1 MPGRRPPRPGKA
13 SLYAKISVHKNKA
26 LKPEKKMKKFYIL
39 DTNVLI
45 HDPLSFTKF
54 EDNTVVIPI
63 SVIEELDTFKN
74 AGDER
79 GRSARIVSR
88 KLDGYR
94 VKGKLS
100 TGVKTEHGGTLIV
113 ELDRPQVLPKEF
125 KLVEMDN
132 RILNNAFW
140 HAQKKHTIILVTKDI
155 NLRLKAEAVGL
166 VAQDYEAGKV
176 NVDELYSGIV
186 AEDVTSDTVDKF
198 YKDHVIASPSPDL
211 SPNEFVVLHSKE
223 DAKKSAIGRV
233 DPADITKLRALNPE
247 PSPWG
252 IRPLN
257 KEQRCAMELLMDD
270 SVKLVTLLG
279 AAGTGKTL
287 ITLVCGLQKSVE
299 ENIYR
304 KLIICRPIVP
314 VGKDI
319 GFIPGTKE
327 EKLSTWMGA
336 IYDNLEFI
344 MDKRHQ
350 ESAMEK
356 FEYLL
361 QNEKIE
367 IASVTHIRGRS
378 LPKQYMIVDDAQNL
392 TPHEIKTILS
402 RAGEGT
408 KVVVTGDPYQIDN
421 PYLDIASNGLTYI
434 VDRMRGQKLYGH
446 VTFTKTERSPLAA
459 LVAELL

>member
-1 MPGRRPPRPGKA
+1 
-13 SLYAKISVHKNKA
+13 
-26 LKPEKKMKKFYIL
+26 MKKVYIL

-54 EDNTVVIPI
+54 EDNAVAIPI
-63 SVIEELDTFKN
+63 SVIEELDNFKHT
-74 AGDER
+74 ADER
-79 GRSARIVSR
+79 GKAARIVSR
-88 KLDGYR
+88 KLDEFR
-94 VKGKLS
+94 AKGKLNA
-100 TGVKTEHGGTLIV
+100 GVKTEAGGTLIV
-113 ELDRPQVLPKEF
+113 DLDHAQVLPKEF
-125 KLVEMDN
+125 KLQEMDN
-132 RILNNAFW
+132 RILNTAYW
-140 HAQKKHTIILVTKDI
+140 YEQKKHNAILVTKDI

-166 VAQDYEAGKV
+166 VAEDYEAGKV
-176 NVDELYSGIV
+176 NVDELYPGLV
-186 AEDVTSDTVDKF
+186 TLEVPGADVDRF
-198 YKDHVIASPSPDL
+198 YKDHAIVSPDKNL
-211 SPNEFVVLHSKE
+211 SPNEFVVIHSKE
-223 DAKKSAIGRV
+223 DAKKSALGRV
-233 DPADITKLRALNPE
+233 DPADPTKLRALGPE

-257 KEQRCAMELLMDD
+257 KEQRCAMELLLDD

-287 ITLVCGLQKSVE
+287 MTLVCGLQKAVE
-299 ENIYR
+299 ENVYR

-336 IYDNLEFI
+336 IYDNLEFV
-344 MDKRHQ
+344 MDKRHP
-350 ESAMEK
+350 EGAIEK

-446 VTFTKTERSPLAA
+446 LTFTKTERSSLAA

>member
-1 MPGRRPPRPGKA
+1 M
-13 SLYAKISVHKNKA
+13 
-26 LKPEKKMKKFYIL
+26 
-39 DTNVLI
+39 
-45 HDPLSFTKF
+45 
-54 EDNTVVIPI
+54 
-63 SVIEELDTFKN
+63 
-74 AGDER
+74 
-79 GRSARIVSR
+79 
-88 KLDGYR
+88 
-94 VKGKLS
+94 
-100 TGVKTEHGGTLIV
+100 
-113 ELDRPQVLPKEF
+113 ELDREQVLPREF

-140 HAQKKHTIILVTKDI
+140 HVQKKHNTVLITKDI
-155 NLRLKAEAVGL
+155 NLRIKAEAVGL

-186 AEDVTSDTVDKF
+186 SETVSSETVDKF
-198 YKDHVIASPSPDL
+198 YKDHVITSPAKDL
-211 SPNEFVVLHSKE
+211 SPNEFVVLRAA
-223 DAKKSAIGRV
+223 DDLKKSAIGRV
-233 DPADITKLRALNPE
+233 DPSDATKIRALNPE
-247 PSPWG
+247 PAPWG

-257 KEQRCAMELLMDD
+257 KEQRCAMDLLMDD

-299 ENIYR
+299 ENVYR

-402 RAGEGT
+402 RAGDGT

-434 VDRMRGQKLYGH
+434 VDRMRGEKLYGH
-446 VTFTKTERSPLAA
+446 VSFTKTERSELAA
-459 LVAELL
+459 LVAEKM

>member
-1 MPGRRPPRPGKA
+1 
-13 SLYAKISVHKNKA
+13 
-26 LKPEKKMKKFYIL
+26 MKKIYIL

-45 HDPLSFTKF
+45 HDPVSFTKF

-63 SVIEELDTFKN
+63 SVIEELDTFKS

-79 GRSARIVSR
+79 GKSARIVSR
-88 KLDGYR
+88 KLDDLR
-94 VKGKLS
+94 KNGKLNV
-100 TGVKTEHGGTLIV
+100 GVKMENGGTLIV
-113 ELDRPQVLPKEF
+113 DLDHEQVLPKEF
-125 KLVEMDN
+125 LLLEMDN
-132 RILNNAFW
+132 RILNSALWYNL
-140 HAQKKHTIILVTKDI
+140 KKHNASLVTKDI
-155 NLRLKAEAVGL
+155 NLRLKAEAVGIT
-166 VAQDYEAGKV
+166 AEDYEAGKV
-176 NVDELYSGIV
+176 KVDEIYPGLV
-186 AEDVTSDTVDKF
+186 MVEKTSEFIDKF
-198 YKDHVIASPSPDL
+198 YKEKTAKNTDELVA
-211 SPNEFVVLHSKE
+211 NEFVIYKSK
-223 DAKKSAIGRV
+223 DDQKKSAMGRV
-233 DPADITKLRALNPE
+233 DFNDTSAVKMLSPE
-247 PSPWG
+247 SSPWG

-257 KEQRCAMELLMDD
+257 KEQRCAMELLLDEN
-270 SVKLVTLLG
+270 VKLVTMIG

-287 ITLVCGLQKSVE
+287 MSLACGLQKAVE
-299 ENIYR
+299 ENVYR
-304 KLIICRPIVP
+304 RLIICRPIVP

-350 ESAMEK
+350 DDALQK

-361 QNEKIE
+361 QNGKIE
-367 IASVTHIRGRS
+367 IASVTHIRGRT

-421 PYLDIASNGLTYI
+421 PYLDIASNGLMYI
-434 VDRMRGQKLYGH
+434 VDRMKGQKLYGH
-446 VTFTKTERSPLAA
+446 LTFTKTERSQLAG
-459 LVAELL
+459 LVAELM

>member
-1 MPGRRPPRPGKA
+1 
-13 SLYAKISVHKNKA
+13 
-26 LKPEKKMKKFYIL
+26 MKKFYIL

-186 AEDVTSDTVDKF
+186 AEDVSSDTVDKF

-211 SPNEFVVLHSKE
+211 SPNEFVVLHSRE

>member
-1 MPGRRPPRPGKA
+1 
-13 SLYAKISVHKNKA
+13 
-26 LKPEKKMKKFYIL
+26 MKKVYIL

-54 EDNTVVIPI
+54 EDNIVVIPI
-63 SVIEELDTFKN
+63 SVIEELDTFKH

-79 GRSARIVSR
+79 GKSARIVSR
-88 KLDGYR
+88 KLDEFR
-94 VKGKLS
+94 QKGKLNK
-100 TGVKTEHGGTLIV
+100 GVPTEAGGTLIV
-113 ELDRPQVLPKEF
+113 DLDHEQVLPKEF
-125 KLVEMDN
+125 KLTEMDN
-132 RILNNAFW
+132 RILNTAYW
-140 HAQKKHTIILVTKDI
+140 YETKKHNSILVTKDI

-176 NVDELYSGIV
+176 KVDELYPGLTTLEVPGAS
-186 AEDVTSDTVDKF
+186 VDKL
-198 YKDHVIASPSPDL
+198 YKDHVIASPEEEL
-211 SPNEFVVLHSKE
+211 SPNEFVVLHAKE
-223 DAKKSAIGRV
+223 DPKKSAMGRV
-233 DPADITKLRALNPE
+233 DPADPSKIRALNPE

-257 KEQRCAMELLMDD
+257 KEQRCAMELLLDD

-287 ITLVCGLQKSVE
+287 MTLVCGLQKSVE
-299 ENIYR
+299 ENVYR

-319 GFIPGTKE
+319 GYIPGTKE

-336 IYDNLEFI
+336 IYDNLEYV

-350 ESAMEK
+350 ENALEK

-434 VDRMRGQKLYGH
+434 VDRMKGQKIYGH
-446 VTFTKTERSPLAA
+446 LTFTKTERSSLAA

>member
-1 MPGRRPPRPGKA
+1 
-13 SLYAKISVHKNKA
+13 
-26 LKPEKKMKKFYIL
+26 MKKVYIL

-54 EDNTVVIPI
+54 EDNTVVVPI
-63 SVIEELDTFKN
+63 SVIEELDNFKHT
-74 AGDER
+74 ADER
-79 GRSARIVSR
+79 GKSARIVSR
-88 KLDGYR
+88 KLDEFR
-94 VKGKLS
+94 MKGKLNA
-100 TGVKTEHGGTLIV
+100 GVKTEAGGTLIV
-113 ELDRPQVLPKEF
+113 DLDHVQVLPKEF
-125 KLVEMDN
+125 KLLEMDN
-132 RILNNAFW
+132 RILNTAYW
-140 HAQKKHTIILVTKDI
+140 YEQKKHSAILVTKDI

-166 VAQDYEAGKV
+166 TTEDYEAGKV
-176 NVDELYSGIV
+176 NVDELYPGLV
-186 AEDVTSDTVDKF
+186 ALDVPSAAVDKF
-198 YKDHVIASPSPDL
+198 YKDHEIKSPEEL
-211 SPNEFVVLHSKE
+211 SPNEFVVIHSKE
-223 DAKKSAIGRV
+223 DPKKSALGRV
-233 DPADITKLRALNPE
+233 DPNDVSKIRALNPE

-257 KEQRCAMELLMDD
+257 KEQRCAMELLLDD

-287 ITLVCGLQKSVE
+287 MTLVCGLQKAVE
-299 ENIYR
+299 ESVYR

-336 IYDNLEFI
+336 IYDNLEYV

-350 ESAMEK
+350 ESAIEK

-434 VDRMRGQKLYGH
+434 VDRMRGQKIYGH
-446 VTFTKTERSPLAA
+446 LTFTKTERSPLAA

>member
-1 MPGRRPPRPGKA
+1 
-13 SLYAKISVHKNKA
+13 
-26 LKPEKKMKKFYIL
+26 MKKVYIL

-63 SVIEELDTFKN
+63 SVIEELDTFKH

-79 GRSARIVSR
+79 GKSARIVSR
-88 KLDGYR
+88 KLDEYR
-94 VKGKLS
+94 LKGKLNV
-100 TGVKTEHGGTLIV
+100 GVKMENGGTLIV
-113 ELDRPQVLPKEF
+113 DLDHVQVLPKEF
-125 KLVEMDN
+125 KLTEMDN
-132 RILNNAFW
+132 RILNTAFW
-140 HAQKKHTIILVTKDI
+140 YEEKKHAAILVTKDI

-166 VAQDYEAGKV
+166 KAEDYESGKV
-176 NVDELYSGIV
+176 KVDELYPGLVSLEVPGP
-186 AEDVTSDTVDKF
+186 AVDKF
-198 YKDHVIASPSPDL
+198 YKEHVIDSPEKDL
-211 SPNEFVVLHSKE
+211 SPNEFVVIHSKD
-223 DAKKSAIGRV
+223 DAKKSALGRV
-233 DPADITKLRALNPE
+233 DPADTSKIRALGPE

-257 KEQRCAMELLMDD
+257 KEQRCAMELLLDD

-287 ITLVCGLQKSVE
+287 CTLVCGLQKAVE
-299 ENIYR
+299 ESVYR

-336 IYDNLEFI
+336 IYDNLEFV
-344 MDKRHQ
+344 MDKKHP
-350 ESAMEK
+350 EGAIEK

-446 VTFTKTERSPLAA
+446 LTFTKTERSSLAA

>member
-1 MPGRRPPRPGKA
+1 
-13 SLYAKISVHKNKA
+13 
-26 LKPEKKMKKFYIL
+26 MKKIYIL

-54 EDNTVVIPI
+54 DDNTVIIPI
-63 SVIEELDTFKN
+63 SVIEELDTFKS

-79 GRSARIVSR
+79 GKSARIVSR
-88 KLDGYR
+88 KLDALRAY
-94 VKGKLS
+94 GKLNE
-100 TGVKTEHGGTLIV
+100 GVKMENGGILKV
-113 ELDRPQVLPKEF
+113 ELDHPQVLPAEF
-125 KLVEMDN
+125 VLQQMDN
-132 RILNNAFW
+132 RILNTAFSFVNKKNNA
-140 HAQKKHTIILVTKDI
+140 ILVTKDT

-166 VAQDYEAGKV
+166 IAQDYESGKV
-176 NVDELYSGIV
+176 KIDELYPGLV
-186 AEDVTSDTVDKF
+186 AIEKDAAFIDKF
-198 YKDHVIASPSPDL
+198 YKDKAVKSGEEGLVA
-211 SPNEFVVLHSKE
+211 NEFVVFRAKE
-223 DAKKSAIGRV
+223 DPKKSALGRV
-233 DPADITKLRALNPE
+233 DPADTSVVKALSPE
-247 PSPWG
+247 SAPWG
-252 IRPLN
+252 VKPLN
-257 KEQRCAMELLMDD
+257 KEQRCAMELLLDEK
-270 SVKLVTLLG
+270 VALVTMIG
-279 AAGTGKTL
+279 TAGTGKTL
-287 ITLVCGLQKSVE
+287 MSLACGLQKAVE
-299 ENIYR
+299 ENVYR

-344 MDKRHQ
+344 MDRRHQ
-350 ESAMEK
+350 DDALQK

-434 VDRMRGQKLYGH
+434 VDRLKGQKVYGH
-446 VTFTKTERSPLAA
+446 LTFTKTERSQLAA

>member
-1 MPGRRPPRPGKA
+1 
-13 SLYAKISVHKNKA
+13 
-26 LKPEKKMKKFYIL
+26 MKKIYIL

-54 EDNTVVIPI
+54 EDNTVIIPI

-88 KLDGYR
+88 KLDSYR
-94 VKGKLS
+94 TNGKLN
-100 TGVKTEHGGTLIV
+100 TGVKTDKGGTLIV
-113 ELDRPQVLPKEF
+113 ELDREQVLPKEF

-140 HAQKKHTIILVTKDI
+140 HVQKKQNTVLVTKDI
-155 NLRLKAEAVGL
+155 NLRIKAEAVGL
-166 VAQDYEAGKV
+166 VAEDYEAGKV
-176 NVDELYSGIV
+176 NVDELYSGM
-186 AEDVTSDTVDKF
+186 VTETVSSETIDKF
-198 YKDHVIASPSPDL
+198 YKDHVITSPAKDL
-211 SPNEFVVLHSKE
+211 SPNEFVVLRSE
-223 DAKKSAIGRV
+223 DDPKKSAIGRV
-233 DPADITKLRALNPE
+233 DPSDATKIRVLNPE
-247 PSPWG
+247 PAPWG

-257 KEQRCAMELLMDD
+257 KEQRCAMDLLMDD
-270 SVKLVTLLG
+270 NVKLVTLLG

-299 ENIYR
+299 ENTYR

-434 VDRMRGQKLYGH
+434 VDRMRGEKIYGH
-446 VTFTKTERSPLAA
+446 ISLTKTERSQLAA
-459 LVAELL
+459 LVAEKM

>member
-1 MPGRRPPRPGKA
+1 
-13 SLYAKISVHKNKA
+13 
-26 LKPEKKMKKFYIL
+26 MKKIYIL

-54 EDNTVVIPI
+54 EDNTVIIPI

-88 KLDGYR
+88 KLDSYR
-94 VKGKLS
+94 TNGKLN
-100 TGVKTEHGGTLIV
+100 TGVKTDKGGTLIV
-113 ELDRPQVLPKEF
+113 ELDREQVLPKEF

-140 HAQKKHTIILVTKDI
+140 HVQKKQNTVLVTKDI
-155 NLRLKAEAVGL
+155 NLRIKAEAVGL
-166 VAQDYEAGKV
+166 VAEDYEAGKV
-176 NVDELYSGIV
+176 NVDELYSGM
-186 AEDVTSDTVDKF
+186 VTETVSSETIDKF
-198 YKDHVIASPSPDL
+198 YKDHVITSPAKDL
-211 SPNEFVVLHSKE
+211 SPNEFVVLRSE
-223 DAKKSAIGRV
+223 DDPKKSAIGRV
-233 DPADITKLRALNPE
+233 DPSDATKIRALNPE
-247 PSPWG
+247 PAPWG

-257 KEQRCAMELLMDD
+257 KEQRCAMDLLMDD
-270 SVKLVTLLG
+270 NVKLVTLLG

-299 ENIYR
+299 ENTYR

-434 VDRMRGQKLYGH
+434 VDRMRGEKIYGH
-446 VTFTKTERSPLAA
+446 ISFTKTERSQLAA
-459 LVAELL
+459 LVAEKM

>member
-1 MPGRRPPRPGKA
+1 
-13 SLYAKISVHKNKA
+13 
-26 LKPEKKMKKFYIL
+26 MKKVYIL

-63 SVIEELDTFKN
+63 SVIEELDTFKH

-79 GRSARIVSR
+79 GKSARIVSR
-88 KLDGYR
+88 KLDEHR
-94 VKGKLS
+94 VKGKLNA
-100 TGVKTEHGGTLIV
+100 GVKMENGGTLIV
-113 ELDRPQVLPKEF
+113 DLDHEQVLPKEF
-125 KLVEMDN
+125 KLTEMDN
-132 RILNNAFW
+132 RILNTAYW
-140 HAQKKHTIILVTKDI
+140 YEQKKHNSILVTKDI

-166 VAQDYEAGKV
+166 KAEDYEAGKV
-176 NVDELYSGIV
+176 KVDELYPGLVSIPVPG
-186 AEDVTSDTVDKF
+186 AEVDKF
-198 YKDHVIASPSPDL
+198 YRDHEIKSPDKDL
-211 SPNEFVVLHSKE
+211 TPNEFVVLHSKE
-223 DAKKSAIGRV
+223 DAKKSALGRV
-233 DPADITKLRALNPE
+233 DPADPSKIKALGPE

-257 KEQRCAMELLMDD
+257 KEQRCAMELLLDD

-287 ITLVCGLQKSVE
+287 CTLVCGLQKAVE
-299 ENIYR
+299 ESVYR

-336 IYDNLEFI
+336 IYDNLEYV
-344 MDKRHQ
+344 MDKKHP
-350 ESAMEK
+350 EGAIEK

-434 VDRMRGQKLYGH
+434 VDRMKGQKLYGH
-446 VTFTKTERSPLAA
+446 LTFTKTERSQLAA

>member
-1 MPGRRPPRPGKA
+1 
-13 SLYAKISVHKNKA
+13 
-26 LKPEKKMKKFYIL
+26 MKKFYIL

-63 SVIEELDTFKN
+63 SVIEELDTFKS

-79 GRSARIVSR
+79 GKSARIVSR
-88 KLDGYR
+88 KLDEHR
-94 VKGKLS
+94 TKGKLNV
-100 TGVKTEHGGTLIV
+100 GVKMDGGGTLIV
-113 ELDRPQVLPKEF
+113 DLDHVQVLPKEF
-125 KLVEMDN
+125 KLLEMDN
-132 RILNNAFW
+132 RILNTAYW
-140 HAQKKHTIILVTKDI
+140 YELKKKNGTLVTKDI

-166 VAQDYEAGKV
+166 TAEDYEAGKV
-176 NVDELYSGIV
+176 KVDELYPGIV
-186 AEDVTSDTVDKF
+186 DIDTTSAVVDKF
-198 YKDHVIASPSPDL
+198 YKDHVIDSPDKDL

-223 DAKKSAIGRV
+223 DPKKSAMGRV
-233 DPADITKLRALNPE
+233 DPNDTTKLRALGAE

-252 IRPLN
+252 IRPIN
-257 KEQRCAMELLMDD
+257 KEQRCAMELLLDD
-270 SVKLVTLLG
+270 SVKLVTLIG

-287 ITLVCGLQKSVE
+287 VTLVCGLQKAVE
-299 ENIYR
+299 ESVYR
-304 KLIICRPIVP
+304 KLIVCRPIVP

-336 IYDNLEFI
+336 IYDNLEFV
-344 MDKRHQ
+344 MDKRHP
-350 ESAMEK
+350 EGAIEK

-421 PYLDIASNGLTYI
+421 PYLDVASNGLTYI

-446 VTFTKTERSPLAA
+446 LTFTKTERSQLAG

>member
-1 MPGRRPPRPGKA
+1 
-13 SLYAKISVHKNKA
+13 
-26 LKPEKKMKKFYIL
+26 MKKVYIL

-54 EDNTVVIPI
+54 EENTVVVPI
-63 SVIEELDTFKN
+63 SVIEELDNFKH

-79 GRSARIVSR
+79 GKSARIVSR
-88 KLDGYR
+88 KLDEFR
-94 VKGKLS
+94 VRGKLNA
-100 TGVKTEHGGTLIV
+100 GVKTDAGGTLIV
-113 ELDRPQVLPKEF
+113 DLDHEQVLPKEF
-125 KLVEMDN
+125 KLLEMDN
-132 RILNNAFW
+132 RILNTAYW
-140 HAQKKHTIILVTKDI
+140 YEQKKHNSILVTKDI

-176 NVDELYSGIV
+176 KVDELYPGL
-186 AEDVTSDTVDKF
+186 VTLEVPGAAVDKF
-198 YKDHVIASPSPDL
+198 YKEHAIVSPDKEL
-211 SPNEFVVLHSKE
+211 SPNEFVVLHAIE
-223 DAKKSAIGRV
+223 DPKKSALGRV
-233 DPADITKLRALNPE
+233 DPSDSTRIRALNPE
-247 PSPWG
+247 PAPWG
-252 IRPLN
+252 IHPLN
-257 KEQRCAMELLMDD
+257 KEQRCAMELLLDD

-287 ITLVCGLQKSVE
+287 MTLVCGLQKAVE
-299 ENIYR
+299 ENVYR

-336 IYDNLEFI
+336 IYDNLEYV
-344 MDKRHQ
+344 MDKRHP
-350 ESAMEK
+350 EGAIEK

-361 QNEKIE
+361 QNEKVE

-446 VTFTKTERSPLAA
+446 LTFTKTERSQLAA

>member
-1 MPGRRPPRPGKA
+1 
-13 SLYAKISVHKNKA
+13 
-26 LKPEKKMKKFYIL
+26 MKKVYIL

-63 SVIEELDTFKN
+63 SVIEELDTFKH

-79 GRSARIVSR
+79 GKSARIVSR
-88 KLDGYR
+88 KLDEFR
-94 VKGKLS
+94 AKGKLNV
-100 TGVKTEHGGTLIV
+100 GVKTDAGGTLIV
-113 ELDRPQVLPKEF
+113 DLDHVQVLPKEF
-125 KLVEMDN
+125 KLTEMDN
-132 RILNNAFW
+132 RILNTAYW
-140 HAQKKHTIILVTKDI
+140 YEQKKHNAILVTKDI
-155 NLRLKAEAVGL
+155 NLRLKAEAVAL
-166 VAQDYEAGKV
+166 TAEDYESGKV
-176 NVDELYSGIV
+176 KVDELYPGLVSIDAAAG
-186 AEDVTSDTVDKF
+186 DVDKF
-198 YKDHVIASPSPDL
+198 YKDHEMKNSDKEL
-211 SPNEFVVLHSKE
+211 SPNEFVVIHSKE
-223 DAKKSAIGRV
+223 DPKKSALGRV
-233 DPADITKLRALNPE
+233 DPSDISKIRALGPE

-257 KEQRCAMELLMDD
+257 KEQRCAMELLLDD
-270 SVKLVTLLG
+270 SIKLVTLLG

-287 ITLVCGLQKSVE
+287 CTLVCGLQKAVE
-299 ENIYR
+299 ENVYR

-319 GFIPGTKE
+319 GYIPGTKE

-336 IYDNLEFI
+336 IYDNLEFV
-344 MDKRHQ
+344 MDKKHP
-350 ESAMEK
+350 EGAIEK

-434 VDRMRGQKLYGH
+434 VDRMRGQKIYGH
-446 VTFTKTERSPLAA
+446 LTFTKTERSSLAA

>member
-1 MPGRRPPRPGKA
+1 
-13 SLYAKISVHKNKA
+13 
-26 LKPEKKMKKFYIL
+26 MKKVYIL

-63 SVIEELDTFKN
+63 SVIEELDTFKH

-79 GRSARIVSR
+79 GKSARIVSR
-88 KLDGYR
+88 RLDEYR
-94 VKGKLS
+94 AHGKLNI
-100 TGVKTEHGGTLIV
+100 GVKMENAGTLIV
-113 ELDRPQVLPKEF
+113 DLDHVQVLPKEF
-125 KLVEMDN
+125 KLTEMDN
-132 RILNNAFW
+132 RILNTAYW
-140 HAQKKHTIILVTKDI
+140 YEEKKHAAILVTKDI

-166 VAQDYEAGKV
+166 TAEDYESGKV
-176 NVDELYSGIV
+176 KVEELYPGLVSMEVPG
-186 AEDVTSDTVDKF
+186 AAVDRF
-198 YKDHVIASPSPDL
+198 YKDHVIDSPEKDL
-211 SPNEFVVLHSKE
+211 SPNEFVVIHSKD
-223 DAKKSAIGRV
+223 DAKKSAIGRA
-233 DPADITKLRALNPE
+233 DPSDPTKLRALGPE

-257 KEQRCAMELLMDD
+257 KEQRCAMELLLDD

-287 ITLVCGLQKSVE
+287 CTLVCGLQKAVE
-299 ENIYR
+299 ENVYR

-336 IYDNLEFI
+336 IYDNLEFV
-344 MDKRHQ
+344 MDKRHP
-350 ESAMEK
+350 EGAIEK

-434 VDRMRGQKLYGH
+434 VDRMKGQKLYGH
-446 VTFTKTERSPLAA
+446 LTFTKTERSVLAA

>member
-1 MPGRRPPRPGKA
+1 
-13 SLYAKISVHKNKA
+13 
-26 LKPEKKMKKFYIL
+26 MKKVYIL

-54 EDNTVVIPI
+54 EENTVVIPI
-63 SVIEELDTFKN
+63 SVIEELDNFKHT
-74 AGDER
+74 ADER
-79 GRSARIVSR
+79 GKSARIVSR
-88 KLDGYR
+88 KLDEFR
-94 VKGKLS
+94 AKGKLNA
-100 TGVKTEHGGTLIV
+100 GVKTEAGGTLIV
-113 ELDRPQVLPKEF
+113 DLDHVQVLPKEF
-125 KLVEMDN
+125 KLLEMDN
-132 RILNNAFW
+132 RILNTAYW
-140 HAQKKHTIILVTKDI
+140 YEQKKHNSTLVTKDI

-166 VAQDYEAGKV
+166 AAEDYEAGKV
-176 NVDELYSGIV
+176 NVDELYPGLVNVKVSG
-186 AEDVTSDTVDKF
+186 ADVDKF
-198 YKDHVIASPSPDL
+198 YKEHTITSPEKDL
-211 SPNEFVVLHSKE
+211 SPNEFVVLQSKE
-223 DAKKSAIGRV
+223 DPKKSAIGRV
-233 DPADITKLRALNPE
+233 DPSDPTKIKALNPE

-257 KEQRCAMELLMDD
+257 KEQRCAMELLLDD
-270 SVKLVTLLG
+270 SVKLVTMIG
-279 AAGTGKTL
+279 SAGTGKTL
-287 ITLVCGLQKSVE
+287 MSLVCGLQKAVE
-299 ENIYR
+299 ENVYR

-336 IYDNLEFI
+336 IYDNLEFV
-344 MDKRHQ
+344 MDKRHP
-350 ESAMEK
+350 EGAIEK

-402 RAGEGT
+402 RAGDGT

-421 PYLDIASNGLTYI
+421 PYLDVASNGLTYI

-446 VTFTKTERSPLAA
+446 LTFTKTERSQLAG